1 MLDKAHIRRNGLWAL
16 REQPLSAAVT
26 LQEAVSPEEGGFAP
40 EASDPHAELHGQ
52 RSSDESGRLPLLFES
67 FINSLTLNCGSDVKR
82 CRAGRD
88 GHTG

>member
-1 MLDKAHIRRNGLWAL
+1 MVCGLSGNSPSL
-16 REQPLSAAVT
+16 PLS
-26 LQEAVSPEEGGFAP
+26 LCRRQFLLKNGGFAP